1 MESRMDHYEI
11 MEQIGRG
18 AFGAAIL
25 VNHKAEKKKY
35 VLKKIRLARQT
46 ERCRRSAHQE
56 MALIARIQHPYI
68 VEFKEAWVEKGC
80 YVCIVTGYCEG
91 GDMAALMKKSNGVC
105 FPEEK
110 LCKWFTQLLLA
121 VEYLH
126 SNFVLHRDLKCSNI
140 FLTKDQDVR
149 LGDFGLAKTLKADD
163 LASSVVGTPNYM
175 CPELLADIPYG
186 FKSDIW
192 SLGCCIYEMA
202 AHRPAFKAFDM
213 AGLISKINR
222 SSIGPLPPCY
232 SPSLKT
238 LIKGMLRKNPEHRPT
253 ASEVLKHPYLLPYV
267 DQYRSSFCT
276 PTASSPEKPISA
288 VHHHRKSKPEGQNS
302 SSSST
307 EKDSLMSI
315 MKDTANAVQKCDSK
329 RTELDLTSIEDDGSE
344 QLLPDEQGNGSI
356 KVNAKTIDQ
365 EVTKQFNNEYHSNI
379 VPKQPIAIKN
389 AVTTLRNRK
398 LRETS
403 SPIRGNSIKGGGVL
417 THKINTETLSK
428 LPKPNFGACDLK
440 PNLEV
445 QTIASS
451 KATLDPAKRFQ
462 GSHTSKHQLPMIES
476 TPKTKPRHTVIPP
489 LGPSKQVEG
498 REVPAKPRQK
508 TPPSLLKPPSFP
520 GHVRQAG
527 FDVPNAANNS
537 GKSSPNKMVREPKVS
552 HNQLTNSHLPL
563 VSREITREPLKTFE
577 SSSKGMQTDSSNS
590 VSSSFSIQ
598 GFELSDFATTF
609 IDLSETTLPAEESLN
624 HAENVESRGDSGSPA
639 SYSHFEMSE
648 QLSEETPVITPH
660 FQKIMTNDEK
670 VGPSLSPD
678 HSVQDAKVMFASDD
692 SFPRNQRITSAGFR
706 CENTSVE
713 SSAEITEEIEDV
725 EDVSKEM
732 SSTKSPQQPLPISG
746 EKSVCEEFGPASKPN
761 NRLDKV
767 SRPKLL
773 CFSSDDKFMVRGRL
787 SSAEETS
794 PLIISTKISSQKVL
808 QEEKGTVSAPERPA
822 VGHFPPA
829 FDDVIHVIRHSSYRV
844 GSEQPVKESVEMGV
858 QNVDVGKFIN
868 IVRDDIEMRNVN
880 SPLTLKSSSCSE
892 AIGLKANI
900 SENMEIRNLNNP
912 PNIKSSSF
920 TDSLSMKSS
929 LSDNP
934 GLREQDVENPDSLV
948 AKFDSPEYSGY
959 PPTAEEEPPAK
970 EVLDVKS
977 SRQRAEAL
985 EGLLELSADLLQQNR
1000 LEELAVVLKPFGKD
1014 KVSPRETAI
1023 WLAKSL
1029 KGLMLDESGG
1039 RS

>member
-91 GDMAALMKKSNGVC
+91 GDMAALMKKSNGVY

-276 PTASSPEKPISA
+276 PTVSSPEKPISV
-288 VHHHRKSKPEGQNS
+288 VHHPRKNKPEGQNS

-307 EKDSLMSI
+307 EKDSLMSN
-315 MKDTANAVQKCDSK
+315 MKKTANAVPKCDGKS
-329 RTELDLTSIEDDGSE
+329 TELDMTPVEDDGSE
-344 QLLPDEQGNGSI
+344 QLRPGEEGNGSI
-356 KVNAKTIDQ
+356 KVNAKTVDQ
-365 EVTKQFNNEYHSNI
+365 VVTKQFNNDHNSN
-379 VPKQPIAIKN
+379 VVSKQPIAIKN
-389 AVTTLRNRK
+389 VVTALRNRK

-428 LPKPNFGACDLK
+428 LPKLNFGACDLK
-440 PNLEV
+440 SNLEV
-445 QTIASS
+445 PTIAPS
-451 KATLDPAKRFQ
+451 KATPDPAKRLP

-476 TPKTKPRHTVIPP
+476 TPKTKPRHSVIPP

-520 GHVRQAG
+520 GHVRQVG
-527 FDVPNAANNS
+527 FDVPNAANYT
-537 GKSSPNKMVREPKVS
+537 GKSSPNKMVREPKIS
-552 HNQLTNSHLPL
+552 HNQLTNSLLPH

-609 IDLSETTLPAEESLN
+609 IDLSETTLPVQENLN
-624 HAENVESRGDSGSPA
+624 NAENVKSRADSSSPA

-648 QLSEETPVITPH
+648 QFSEETPVITPH
-660 FQKIMTNDEK
+660 FQKIMTSDEK
-670 VGPSLSPD
+670 VCPSLSPD
-678 HSVQDAKVMFASDD
+678 HSVQDAEVMFASDD
-692 SFPRNQRITSAGFR
+692 SFPINQRTISAGSR
-706 CENTSVE
+706 CDNTSVE
-713 SSAEITEEIEDV
+713 SSAEITEEMEDV
-725 EDVSKEM
+725 EDISKEM
-732 SSTKSPQQPLPISG
+732 SSTKSPQQPVPISG

-761 NRLDKV
+761 NMLDRV
-767 SRPKLL
+767 SQPKLMCL
-773 CFSSDDKFMVRGRL
+773 SSDDKFMVRGRL
-787 SSAEETS
+787 SSAEETA

-808 QEEKGTVSAPERPA
+808 QEEKGTVLGPERPA

-844 GSEQPVKESVEMGV
+844 GSEQPVKESVDMGV

-868 IVRDDIEMRNVN
+868 IIRDDIEMRNV
-880 SPLTLKSSSCSE
+880 STPLTLKSSNCSE
-892 AIGLKANI
+892 AIGKSNI
-900 SENMEIRNLNNP
+900 SENMEIRNLSNP
-912 PNIKSSSF
+912 PNLKSSSCI
-920 TDSLSMKSS
+920 DSLSMKSS
-929 LSDNP
+929 FSDHP
-934 GLREQDVENPDSLV
+934 GVREQDVENPDSLV
-948 AKFDSPEYSGY
+948 AKSDSPEYSGY
-959 PPTAEEEPPAK
+959 TPTAEVEPPAK
-970 EVLDVKS
+970 EILDVKS

-1029 KGLMLDESGG
+1029 KGLMIDESAG

>member
-91 GDMAALMKKSNGVC
+91 GDMAALMKKSNGIY

-267 DQYRSSFCT
+267 DQYRSSFS

-288 VHHHRKSKPEGQNS
+288 VHHHRKNKPDGQNS

-315 MKDTANAVQKCDSK
+315 MKNTANAVQKCDSK
-329 RTELDLTSIEDDGSE
+329 STELDMTSIEDDGSE
-344 QLLPDEQGNGSI
+344 QLLPDEEGNGSI
-356 KVNAKTIDQ
+356 KVNDKTIDQ
-365 EVTKQFNNEYHSNI
+365 EVTKQFNNEHHSN
-379 VPKQPIAIKN
+379 VVSKQPIAIKN
-389 AVTTLRNRK
+389 VVTTLRNRK

-417 THKINTETLSK
+417 THKLNTETLSK

-445 QTIASS
+445 PTNASS
-451 KATLDPAKRFQ
+451 KATPAPAKRLQ

-498 REVPAKPRQK
+498 REFAAKPREK

-520 GHVRQAG
+520 VHVRQTG

-563 VSREITREPLKTFE
+563 VSREITREPLKAFE

-609 IDLSETTLPAEESLN
+609 IDLSETTLLVEESLN

-648 QLSEETPVITPH
+648 QLSEETPDITSH
-660 FQKIMTNDEK
+660 VQKIMTSDEK

-692 SFPRNQRITSAGFR
+692 SSPINQRITSAASM

-725 EDVSKEM
+725 EDISKEM
-732 SSTKSPQQPLPISG
+732 SSTKSPQQSLPISG
-746 EKSVCEEFGPASKPN
+746 EKFACEEFGPTSKPN
-761 NRLDKV
+761 NRHDKV
-767 SRPKLL
+767 SQPKLM

-808 QEEKGTVSAPERPA
+808 QEEKGTVSASERPA

-868 IVRDDIEMRNVN
+868 IVRDDIEMRNV
-880 SPLTLKSSSCSE
+880 STPLTLKSSNCSE

-912 PNIKSSSF
+912 PNLKSSSF

-934 GLREQDVENPDSLV
+934 GVREQDVENPDSLV
-948 AKFDSPEYSGY
+948 AKSDSPKYIGY
-959 PPTAEEEPPAK
+959 TPAAEEEPPAK